1 MINSNALRRISARS
15 RGLRPAQPSNAP
27 SAASSAAFAS
37 STVALATEAILRSV
51 AGSITSNR
59 PPSEALRHLPPIQR
73 SVGTL
78 ARRFSYMGLP
88 FTLDV
93 MTELS
98 RPSHLRR
105 NAFPGEAADKAGGD
119 GN

>member
-1 MINSNALRRISARS
+1 
-15 RGLRPAQPSNAP
+15 
-27 SAASSAAFAS
+27 
-37 STVALATEAILRSV
+37 
-51 AGSITSNR
+51 
-59 PPSEALRHLPPIQR
+59 
-73 SVGTL
+73 
-78 ARRFSYMGLP
+78 MGLP

-119 GN
+119 GS